1 MVGCYQCDDEWGWML
16 VTDRSHGE
24 STGTGTA
31 VNESPP
37 DDDTIVQIEDLT
49 VTFAG
54 DRGVARVIQE
64 VSIEI
69 EREEIL
75 GVVGESGSG
84 KSMFASAL
92 LDAVVAPGRTTG
104 SVVFNPRSGEPYDV
118 LELTSDRLQRVRW
131 ESIAM
136 VFQGAMASF
145 NPTMRIRDHF
155 EETIRAHGKNH
166 GERMAHAHELLSAL
180 HLDADRVLES
190 YPHEL
195 SGGMRQ
201 RALIALALVL
211 EPELLV
217 MDEPTAA
224 LDLLMQ
230 RSIIDLLAS
239 LQQQFDLT
247 IVFIT
252 HDLPLVAGLSD
263 RLAVLYA
270 FEIIE
275 CGPTGSVIEDAG
287 HPYTRALL
295 RTVPNVDVPVTEM
308 EPIEG
313 RSPDPTDA
321 PTGCSFHP
329 RCPLAD
335 SDCESTDPPFE
346 RLETD
351 HDVACY
357 HTEQSRDSVEYTL
370 RDEEVGP

>member
-1 MVGCYQCDDEWGWML
+1 M
-16 VTDRSHGE
+16 TDRSRGAPTETGMTVSE
-24 STGTGTA
+24 SSLD
-31 VNESPP
+31 E
-37 DDDTIVQIEDLT
+37 DTIVRMDDLT

-54 DRGVARVIQE
+54 EGGVARVLQE

-92 LDAVVAPGRTTG
+92 LDAVIEPGRTTG
-104 SVVFNPRSGEPYDV
+104 SVEFNPRSGEPFDV
-118 LELTSDRLQRVRW
+118 LGLSSDRLQRVRW

-239 LQQQFDLT
+239 LQDRFDLT

-270 FEIIE
+270 FEIVE
-275 CGPTGSVIEDAG
+275 CGPTATVIEDAG

-308 EPIEG
+308 APIEG
-313 RSPDPTDA
+313 QSPDPTDTPA
-321 PTGCSFHP
+321 GCSFHP

-335 SDCESTDPPFE
+335 EGCESADPPFE
-346 RLETD
+346 RLETE
-351 HDVACY
+351 HEVACY
-357 HTEQSRDSVEYTL
+357 HTERARESVEYTL
-370 RDEEVGP
+370 RDGEVGP